1 MKVEAI
7 MTRSVLF
14 CQAHQPLRQVWENLN
29 ERSLRCVPLLDRD
42 HRPPGVLRARDIAGP
57 LLEEA
62 LSEESVLRADVL
74 GIGYQ

>member
-42 HRPPGVLRARDIAGP
+42 IARQECFVRGTSQAHCLRR
-57 LLEEA
+57 
-62 LSEESVLRADVL
+62 R
-74 GIGYQ
+74 